1 MKWSVPCTSMGLQ
14 AVALP
19 YGNSS
24 SAIKSALKKSLRAAE
39 QDRPDVA
46 QARRSWKRRQ
56 GMLAPKGQGNDAFFR
71 FALKLRKAGLSP
83 PEINAILTEEA
94 SYAHSPKDRRAQI
107 PYIMDTLFKKR
118 RRAERSECGA
128 PHAQHQHDYL
138 NLFR

>member
-56 GMLAPKGQGNDAFFR
+56 GMLPTTAWLRTAGALENSYVRGRLTPEWNDGAVCGR
-71 FALKLRKAGLSP
+71 WLDERKDVPRICRPVFG
-83 PEINAILTEEA
+83 
-94 SYAHSPKDRRAQI
+94 SYAQTP
-107 PYIMDTLFKKR
+107 
-118 RRAERSECGA
+118 
-128 PHAQHQHDYL
+128 
-138 NLFR
+138 